1 MHPRRLLLVIDGT
14 YRRPKLPRMPLHRPI
29 RVAAS
34 SVTAL
39 VMLALAT
46 GCERSATPS
55 RTDSTTA
62 TPESASSSR
71 AARKAGSGWD
81 SAAGPLLLVQGET
94 RDEAIVLLPSEDD
107 SAAADALESLGDRAA
122 AATLIGRGGERFSAK
137 LGAPPQTQDAECR
150 VWPLRAVE
158 GDAASTWS
166 IGFVAEQVQPL
177 ALDSVDLLSS
187 RDSALLAAE
196 ASRLAS
202 AVTTISAPSF
212 QGLRF
217 TAHDMRRFEAA
228 PGVQALV
235 AHLIRKVNQEA
246 NPQEEQTL
254 LIAERDSG
262 VTSGP
267 YRLVYAERAHGME
280 DLSTAPEVIA
290 GVTIAGRPMLV
301 VAHDSDAGVAYV
313 LIERTGKG
321 QWRLRWTSGLT
332 RCG

>member
-1 MHPRRLLLVIDGT
+1 MIDGAH
-14 YRRPKLPRMPLHRPI
+14 RRPKLPRMPHYRPI

-34 SVTAL
+34 SAC
-39 VMLALAT
+39 ALAMLLAG
-46 GCERSATPS
+46 GCERASTPAKGDSAIVP
-55 RTDSTTA
+55 A
-62 TPESASSSR
+62 ESAS
-71 AARKAGSGWD
+71 AAVVATKPGSGWD
-81 SAAGPLLLVQGET
+81 AAAGPVLLVQGET
-94 RDEAIVLLPSEDD
+94 RDEAIVLLPSDD
-107 SAAADALESLGDRAA
+107 DTVAADALKRLGQRAA
-122 AATLIGRGGERFSAK
+122 VATLIGRGGDRFSAQ
-137 LGAPPQTQDAECR
+137 LGAPPASTDAECR

-166 IGFVAEQVQPL
+166 VGFVNEQVQSL

-187 RDSALLAAE
+187 RDSSLLAAE

-202 AVTTISAPSF
+202 AVTAVTSPSF

-217 TAHDMRRFEAA
+217 SAHDMRRFEMV

-262 VTSGP
+262 VTTGP
-267 YRLVYAERAHGME
+267 YRLVYAERTHGME
-280 DLSTAPEVIA
+280 ESSTTPEVIGA
-290 GVTIAGRPMLV
+290 VIIAGRPTLV
-301 VAHDSDAGVAYV
+301 VARDSDAGVAYV
-313 LIERTGKG
+313 LLERTGKG
-321 QWRLRWTSGLT
+321 QWRVRWTSGLT